1 MPAHAE
7 KLLAGRASQYMDGE
21 RVEVKVNKLTST
33 VTQVTRHASNRIT
46 LPGQRLR

>member
-1 MPAHAE
+1 
-7 KLLAGRASQYMDGE
+7 MDGE

-33 VTQVTRHASNRIT
+33 VTQVTRHASNLSPLT